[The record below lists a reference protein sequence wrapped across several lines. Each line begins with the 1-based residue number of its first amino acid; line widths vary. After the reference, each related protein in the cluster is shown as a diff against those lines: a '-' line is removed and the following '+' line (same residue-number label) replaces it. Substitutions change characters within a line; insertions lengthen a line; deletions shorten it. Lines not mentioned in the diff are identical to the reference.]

1 MLESKKRIIE
11 LRDTYIE
18 YLLTGEE
25 NQDTILFLHGLGADL
40 SQFERQHLF
49 FENRYRVLSIN
60 LRGHG
65 ASRPIGKYS
74 PQKFHLCKLAMD
86 IIKVLDKLDIDYVHI
101 VGNSMGGNIGYEL
114 LKARPDI
121 IRTLVTFGTT
131 AKLYTSCFILFLT
144 DLVYRLLGMDIL
156 ARISQWSARKGYARM
171 KIVQM
176 LSRADLAAILCILP
190 NLADIDYLDIIGST
204 STPCMIIKCDKDKA
218 VNNNIGST
226 ISKFQKRGSFHLH
239 EMQEVGHFANL
250 DNPFLFN
257 KVLDDYL
264 KER

>member
-1 MLESKKRIIE
+1 MLKSKKRIIE

-25 NQDTILFLHGLGADL
+25 NQDTILFLHGLAADL

-65 ASRPIGKYS
+65 ASIPKGKYS
-74 PQKFHLCKLAMD
+74 PQIFSLHKFARD
-86 IIKVLDKLDIDYVHI
+86 IIKVLDKLDIDCAHI

-114 LKARPDI
+114 LKTRPDI
-121 IRTLVTFGTT
+121 IRALVTFGTT
-131 AKLYTSCFILFLT
+131 TKLSTPRFILFLT
-144 DLVYRLLGMDIL
+144 DLVYRLLGMGIL
-156 ARISQWSARKGYARM
+156 ARMSKWSARKGYARR

-176 LSRADLAAILCILP
+176 LSSADLAAIRCILP
-190 NLADIDYLDIIGST
+190 NLANLDYLDIIGST
-204 STPCMIIKCDKDKA
+204 SAPYMMIKCTKDKII
-218 VNNNIGST
+218 NNKIGEI
-226 ISKFQKRGSFHLH
+226 ISELEKRDNFKLY

-257 KVLDDYL
+257 KVLDEYL